1 MFAIG
6 YRSATNGEYKNEQQ
20 SRTNRSRFT
29 HVSYEPIQHDPPR
42 GFALNEESRT
52 QHGEPIIMYQTITIT
67 DFINAFDRADR
78 SANFSNAGLV
88 AIFDFLEDVNPD
100 MELDVIGICCDF
112 SEYKDLE
119 ELKQDYGYDEDLEE
133 DDEILDYFRDQ
144 TIVLELANGGLV
156 IQSY

>member
-1 MFAIG
+1 
-6 YRSATNGEYKNEQQ
+6 
-20 SRTNRSRFT
+20 
-29 HVSYEPIQHDPPR
+29 
-42 GFALNEESRT
+42 
-52 QHGEPIIMYQTITIT
+52 
-67 DFINAFDRADR
+67 
-78 SANFSNAGLV
+78 
-88 AIFDFLEDVNPD
+88 

-133 DDEILDYFRDQ
+133 DDEILDYFREQ

>member
-1 MFAIG
+1 M
-6 YRSATNGEYKNEQQ
+6 E
-20 SRTNRSRFT
+20 
-29 HVSYEPIQHDPPR
+29 IQHDPPR

-78 SANFSNAGLV
+78 SANFSTAGLV
-88 AIFDFLEDVNPD
+88 AIFDFLEDVNP
-100 MELDVIGICCDF
+100 
-112 SEYKDLE
+112 
-119 ELKQDYGYDEDLEE
+119 EDLEE

>member
-1 MFAIG
+1 ME
-6 YRSATNGEYKNEQQ
+6 N
-20 SRTNRSRFT
+20 
-29 HVSYEPIQHDPPR
+29 
-42 GFALNEESRT
+42 
-52 QHGEPIIMYQTITIT
+52 IIMYQTITIT

-78 SANFSNAGLV
+78 SANFSTAGLV